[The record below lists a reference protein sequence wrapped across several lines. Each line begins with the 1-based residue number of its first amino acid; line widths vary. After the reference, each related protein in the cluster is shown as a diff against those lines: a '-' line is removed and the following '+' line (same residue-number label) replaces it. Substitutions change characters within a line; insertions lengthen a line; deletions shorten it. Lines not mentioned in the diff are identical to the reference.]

1 MTGAAALDDILARL
15 GVLPPP
21 QRAAIEADVMQAT
34 ASRPWVPNP
43 GPQSDAYYC
52 IADETFYGGQAG
64 GGKTE
69 LSIGLSLTEH
79 KRSLL
84 LRRFNDDARAMA
96 LRAVEILGHDKGLN
110 RTTLEWALPDG
121 RHIEFGGCQH
131 EDDKQR
137 YKGRPHDLIAF
148 DEGADFTESQYEFI
162 TIWNRS
168 TVPGQRCRVLVASN
182 PPTTAAGLW
191 IIKRW
196 AAWLDPK
203 HRNPAK
209 PGEIRW
215 YVRGADDHEVE
226 VDGPG
231 PHEVDGRTIRAT
243 SRTFIR
249 SSLADNPD
257 LARTDYGDRLAL
269 LPAELRQAYRDG
281 RFDASLKDQEW
292 QVIPTAWIVA
302 AQKRWR
308 PDGFKGFTMTAMAL
322 DPAGGGRDSAELA
335 ARYGGWY
342 APLVSAQGPE
352 TADGSTTAATVIK
365 HRRDRCPIVVDVG
378 GGFGGSV
385 MLRLQDNGI
394 QAEKFD
400 GSSTQTIG
408 KTKDGA
414 LTFVNKRAMAWWRF
428 REELD
433 PDQEGGSGIAL
444 PPDPEL
450 LADLAAPTWTLKAKG
465 IQIESK
471 DDIRKRLGR
480 SPGKGDAVVMC
491 LDAGNRAAQRKASF
505 GRAAPNVITS
515 HSNARRR

>member
-15 GVLPPP
+15 DVLPPSV
-21 QRAAIEADVMQAT
+21 RKAVEDDVMQAT

-43 GPQSDAYYC
+43 GPQSDAFYC
-52 IADETFYGGQAG
+52 LADETFYGGQAG

-69 LSIGLSLTEH
+69 LSIGLALTEH

-110 RTTLEWALPDG
+110 RTTLEWALPGG

-203 HRNPAK
+203 HPNPAK

-215 YVRGADDHEVE
+215 YIRGADDREVE

-231 PHEVDGRTIRAT
+231 PHDVDGREVRAT

-257 LARTDYGDRLAL
+257 LSRTDYGDRLAM

-302 AQKRWR
+302 AQERWK
-308 PDGFKGFTMTAMAL
+308 PDGFKGFAMTAMAL

-335 ARYGGWY
+335 LRYGGWY
-342 APLVSAQGPE
+342 GPLVSAQGPE
-352 TADGSTTAATVIK
+352 TADGSATAATVIK
-365 HRRDRCPIVVDVG
+365 HRRDACPIVVDVG
-378 GGFGGSV
+378 GGWGGSV
-385 MLRLQDNGI
+385 IMRLKDNGL

-400 GSSTQTIG
+400 GASTHALG
-408 KTKDGA
+408 KTKDGT
-414 LTFVNKRAMAWWRF
+414 LTFVNNRARAWWRF

-433 PDQEGGSGIAL
+433 PDQEGGSAIAL

-450 LADLAAPTWTLKAKG
+450 LADLATPTWTLKARG
-465 IQIESK
+465 IQLESK
-471 DDIRKRLGR
+471 EDIRKRLGR
-480 SPGKGDAVVMC
+480 SPGKGDAVVMA
-491 LDAGNRAAQRKASF
+491 LDAGNRAAQRKAGF
-505 GRAAPNVITS
+505 GRPKPTVVMS